1 MNSTVVTGNIVRGPE
16 LRSTAS
22 GHALASF
29 SVADNRRWADAQTGE
44 RREATAYL
52 DVVAWG
58 DLGRHVAES
67 LRQGDR
73 VTVTGHWEQR
83 SWETAEGERRSK
95 LELNATDVA
104 ASLRFATLAVVK
116 PERGAELSEDQGYD
130 LGAEEQAGPVQ
141 GAGQVAP
148 GRPYAQAGAVTRPQL
163 SPPGQQP
170 ACPPP
175 RRVPAQVASGQSAG
189 GLGR

>member
-1 MNSTVVTGNIVRGPE
+1 MNSTVVTGNIVRDPE

-22 GHALASF
+22 GNAVASF
-29 SVADNRRWADAQTGE
+29 SVADNRRWADATGE
-44 RREATAYL
+44 RREATSYL

-73 VTVTGHWEQR
+73 VTVTGRLEQR

-104 ASLRFATLAVVK
+104 ASLRFATLAVCK
-116 PERGAELSEDQGYD
+116 PERGAELSEDQDYD
-130 LGAEEQAGPVQ
+130 LGAEEQAGPGHV
-141 GAGQVAP
+141 AGQVAP
-148 GRPYAQAGAVTRPQL
+148 GRPHTRAGALAR
-163 SPPGQQP
+163 SPLPHPGQPP
-170 ACPPP
+170 ASPPP
-175 RRVPAQVASGQSAG
+175 RRPVAQAASG
-189 GLGR
+189 LDR